1 MELPVRILFI
11 TPYPEL
17 KQQLAAIIP
26 HYPAAK
32 ITIAEGDLGQGL
44 IQAQRHL
51 RPEYDAVISRG
62 GTAELLR
69 AAISIPVTE
78 VEVSPY
84 DILRALNTVGGGRA
98 ILVAHENITRSA
110 QKLRELIDC
119 HLEVVPLSPCSSVRD
134 ILRGLHPEGRA
145 LLCDTVAY
153 TTALELGYHPHLVL
167 SGDDSIRQAI
177 DQTLLLCQARRTL
190 SAENHFFRQLLL
202 GQIANTV
209 VLDDNGGL
217 VLSSCDDL
225 PRPLLE
231 LLRTELPV
239 SRSMGERRIL
249 RSLLGRVYL
258 IHSQRIQ
265 DPVCCTAFFFVAK
278 RTPVSP
284 RKMGLCFFP
293 PEQNSAAVPRPCL
306 RPELSY
312 AAEEA
317 LRSAARLTL
326 PLLICG
332 ETGSDLDAII
342 SRLARLDPY
351 KASAYVSIRCSAL
364 SARSWSFLL
373 EHHGSPLADSGQ
385 FLWLSELDVL
395 SPQDLSRLLTT
406 LSEMAVCRRNCVVL
420 SASCVSA
427 TDPVPAA
434 FYRLY
439 RSLPLMLPPLRLD
452 PGQISALA
460 ERAFAF
466 FSLPDLPAP
475 DPAVLS
481 LLQDFPWPGNDLQ
494 FLRVLET
501 LVRSSPGGPVTA
513 EQTAA
518 VLRAEV
524 ASAPSCSSPGPG
536 TTLEQITKEAALQML
551 HQCGGNRTQAAL
563 HLGIGRTTLWR
574 ILRK

>member
-190 SAENHFFRQLLL
+190 SAENHFF
-202 GQIANTV
+202 A
-209 VLDDNGGL
+209 
-217 VLSSCDDL
+217 SSCWGRS
-225 PRPLLE
+225 PTPLFWMTTAAWSCPPATTCPG
-231 LLRTELPV
+231 RCWNCCG
-239 SRSMGERRIL
+239 RSC
-249 RSLLGRVYL
+249 
-258 IHSQRIQ
+258 
-265 DPVCCTAFFFVAK
+265 P
-278 RTPVSP
+278 
-284 RKMGLCFFP
+284 
-293 PEQNSAAVPRPCL
+293 
-306 RPELSY
+306 
-312 AAEEA
+312 
-317 LRSAARLTL
+317 
-326 PLLICG
+326 
-332 ETGSDLDAII
+332 
-342 SRLARLDPY
+342 
-351 KASAYVSIRCSAL
+351 
-364 SARSWSFLL
+364 
-373 EHHGSPLADSGQ
+373 
-385 FLWLSELDVL
+385 
-395 SPQDLSRLLTT
+395 
-406 LSEMAVCRRNCVVL
+406 
-420 SASCVSA
+420 
-427 TDPVPAA
+427 
-434 FYRLY
+434 
-439 RSLPLMLPPLRLD
+439 
-452 PGQISALA
+452 
-460 ERAFAF
+460 
-466 FSLPDLPAP
+466 
-475 DPAVLS
+475 
-481 LLQDFPWPGNDLQ
+481 
-494 FLRVLET
+494 
-501 LVRSSPGGPVTA
+501 SPGLWGSA
-513 EQTAA
+513 GSCAA
-518 VLRAEV
+518 SWA
-524 ASAPSCSSPGPG
+524 AS
-536 TTLEQITKEAALQML
+536 M
-551 HQCGGNRTQAAL
+551 
-563 HLGIGRTTLWR
+563 
-574 ILRK
+574 

>member
-249 RSLLGRVYL
+249 RSAGFLRRFRNRFVCRFLGGQIGRLRLCGFWIGWLRWRLRREFLRLHGLLARQQFVDHIVLQQKCRPGHERDHRQHEQRGEKAVLVPFALAAAHLALVHRARHADRLRAGR
-258 IHSQRIQ
+258 
-265 DPVCCTAFFFVAK
+265 FF
-278 RTPVSP
+278 
-284 RKMGLCFFP
+284 
-293 PEQNSAAVPRPCL
+293 QCL
-306 RPELSY
+306 F
-312 AAEEA
+312 
-317 LRSAARLTL
+317 
-326 PLLICG
+326 LLI
-332 ETGSDLDAII
+332 L
-342 SRLARLDPY
+342 
-351 KASAYVSIRCSAL
+351 
-364 SARSWSFLL
+364 F
-373 EHHGSPLADSGQ
+373 HGS
-385 FLWLSELDVL
+385 LSIV
-395 SPQDLSRLLTT
+395 SKLLP
-406 LSEMAVCRRNCVVL
+406 C
-420 SASCVSA
+420 
-427 TDPVPAA
+427 
-434 FYRLY
+434 
-439 RSLPLMLPPLRLD
+439 
-452 PGQISALA
+452 I
-460 ERAFAF
+460 
-466 FSLPDLPAP
+466 
-475 DPAVLS
+475 
-481 LLQDFPWPGNDLQ
+481 
-494 FLRVLET
+494 
-501 LVRSSPGGPVTA
+501 
-513 EQTAA
+513 
-518 VLRAEV
+518 
-524 ASAPSCSSPGPG
+524 
-536 TTLEQITKEAALQML
+536 ITQ
-551 HQCGGNRTQAAL
+551 NR
-563 HLGIGRTTLWR
+563 GFVNP
-574 ILRK
+574 

>member
-17 KQQLAAIIP
+17 KQQLASIIP

-84 DILRALNTVGGGRA
+84 DILRALNPVGGGRA
-98 ILVAHENITRSA
+98 LLVAHENITRSA

-231 LLRTELPV
+231 LLRTMPLEK
-239 SRSMGERRIL
+239 
-249 RSLLGRVYL
+249 
-258 IHSQRIQ
+258 H
-265 DPVCCTAFFFVAK
+265 
-278 RTPVSP
+278 
-284 RKMGLCFFP
+284 
-293 PEQNSAAVPRPCL
+293 
-306 RPELSY
+306 
-312 AAEEA
+312 A
-317 LRSAARLTL
+317 LRAYLPREKRERMDLVRAALEQDREGRLTL
-326 PLLICG
+326 PQ
-332 ETGSDLDAII
+332 
-342 SRLARLDPY
+342 LAR
-351 KASAYVSIRCSAL
+351 AHGMGVSAL
-364 SARSWSFLL
+364 K
-373 EHHGSPLADSGQ
+373 EQ
-385 FLWLSELDVL
+385 FLAVYGLPPMTFRS
-395 SPQDLSRLLTT
+395 QCRMRRAACLLTHT
-406 LSEMAVCRRNCVVL
+406 ELSVAEIAGRLGYEN
-420 SASCVSA
+420 ASKFS
-427 TDPVPAA
+427 AA
-434 FYRLY
+434 FRRTMGEAPALY
-439 RSLPLMLPPLRLD
+439 RKNH
-452 PGQISALA
+452 AA
-460 ERAFAF
+460 ERSAHG
-466 FSLPDLPAP
+466 PA
-475 DPAVLS
+475 
-481 LLQDFPWPGNDLQ
+481 
-494 FLRVLET
+494 E
-501 LVRSSPGGPVTA
+501 
-513 EQTAA
+513 
-518 VLRAEV
+518 
-524 ASAPSCSSPGPG
+524 
-536 TTLEQITKEAALQML
+536 
-551 HQCGGNRTQAAL
+551 
-563 HLGIGRTTLWR
+563 
-574 ILRK
+574 